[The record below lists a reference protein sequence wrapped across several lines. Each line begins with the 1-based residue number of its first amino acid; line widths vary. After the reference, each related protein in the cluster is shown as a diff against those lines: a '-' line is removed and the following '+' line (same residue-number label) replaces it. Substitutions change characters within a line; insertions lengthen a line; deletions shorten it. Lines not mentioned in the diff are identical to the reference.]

1 MAGNLWQLP
10 AGTGQNQLY
19 LWAQRLTTLLQ
30 QDKHKEYSLASITL
44 TAGTTSVIAD
54 KTVTDTCRVFL
65 MPTNAS
71 ARTLGLPHVSAK
83 TVGASYTLTHG
94 TAAGT
99 ETYDALVIR

>member
-19 LWAQRLTTLLQ
+19 LWAQRFTTLFQ
-30 QDKHKEYSLASITL
+30 QGKHKEYSLASITL
-44 TAGTTSVIAD
+44 TAGTSSVIAD
-54 KTVTDTCRVFL
+54 TTVTSDCRVFL
-65 MPTNAS
+65 MPSNAS

-94 TAAGT
+94 AAAGT